1 MRLKSAKV
9 TRLST
14 SWGTAQSTLESNLAG
29 PWHAAGGSWT
39 DTSGGKQAQA
49 TGDAFYLSASTV
61 ADAVNQGDARPDT
74 AQAAGLTF
82 RATADGAGYT
92 ANIDTGGLVKLWRP
106 GRDIAD
112 YATPIVEGRT
122 YHLTVRTTGSRIQ
135 VWLDHGATPIIDATD
150 TTYAAERFGVNGCA
164 GDSTAQNLTIT

>member
-1 MRLKSAKV
+1 VQNLNTGPGGFTAFESGPWTAWGGTWTTTPDGLRGSSPADGCYLGDRTGTDFTYDGDVSV
-9 TRLST
+9 TN
-14 SWGTAQSTLESNLAG
+14 GTAS
-29 PWHAAGGSWT
+29 
-39 DTSGGKQAQA
+39 
-49 TGDAFYLSASTV
+49 
-61 ADAVNQGDARPDT
+61 
-74 AQAAGLTF
+74 GLTF